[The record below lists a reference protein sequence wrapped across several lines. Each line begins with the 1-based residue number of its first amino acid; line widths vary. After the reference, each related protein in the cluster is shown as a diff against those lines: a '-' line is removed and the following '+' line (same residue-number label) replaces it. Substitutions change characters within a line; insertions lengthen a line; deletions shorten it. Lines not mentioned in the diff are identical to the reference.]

1 MTTASPPRTYE
12 FTAPENFVIRQLVDA
27 MRFVAAASLALGA
40 FDLILGVAALLT
52 QGRAALGSALGDF
65 VQALVFVLIGIWLQR
80 AVDAF
85 NKVTETSG
93 DDVTHL
99 LRALNELTRVF
110 SLQRTVFVL
119 ALIVTVLSIG
129 IQSILSLG

>member
-1 MTTASPPRTYE
+1 MTSASPPRNYE
-12 FTAPENFVIRQLVDA
+12 FSAPENVVIRQLIDA

-40 FDLILGVAALLT
+40 FDLLLGAAGLLT
-52 QGRAALGSALGDF
+52 QGRAALGPALGNF
-65 VQALVFVLIGIWLQR
+65 VQSLVFVLIGVWLQR

-85 NKVTETSG
+85 NKVVETTG

-99 LRALNELTRVF
+99 LNALNELTRVF

-129 IQSILSLG
+129 IQGILSLG